1 MRNFTGNLALR
12 GKINRQLIFE
22 AGLPPP
28 SVVAPFFAESEYLGI
43 LSFSP
48 PVLPEEERARRKI
61 ISKATRKKRQEEAGS
76 ALEQAWETI
85 TPFKAVGC

>member
-28 SVVAPFFAESEYLGI
+28 SRHHSLQKVNISAS
-43 LSFSP
+43 SP
-48 PVLPEEERARRKI
+48 SPVLPEEERARRKI
-61 ISKATRKKRQEEAGS
+61 ISKATRKKRQEEAGG
-76 ALEQAWETI
+76 LNERGKQ
-85 TPFKAVGC
+85 